1 MKYLSYI
8 LLVIILLLSA
18 CTSITRAPDRSAL
31 EVNVVE
37 PGTIKEYTIHGSSF
51 KLDPPEITV
60 NEGDTVRIIY
70 VSDDIGH
77 NLVIDEF
84 NVRTNVISGGTSET
98 LQFTA
103 DKKGTFDI
111 YCSVGQHRDL
121 GMEGKIIV
129 T

>member
-1 MKYLSYI
+1 MKYLIYCM
-8 LLVIILLLSA
+8 VILLLVLSA
-18 CTSITRAPDRSAL
+18 CSLTRTPERTGAL

-37 PGTIKEYTIHGSSF
+37 PGTIKEYIIHGSSF
-51 KLDPPEITV
+51 KLDPPEIRV
-60 NEGDTVRIIY
+60 NEGETVRIIY

-103 DKKGTFDI
+103 DKKGTFDM
-111 YCSVGQHRDL
+111 YCSVGQHRGL

-129 T
+129 S